1 MKEKKLAIAK
11 TPSVEPS
18 NFIGKSG
25 FYLSVKEGFEENS
38 DLDSITVEKGICKG
52 FLNDGLYCTTNDGQK
67 ATWFPSVYLAVQA
80 ADDLVELWEFYDFE
94 KPLVLSLSDEI
105 SQIYDDEMS
114 KIYDDYLNK
123 NQSKVITIT
132 VRDI

>member
-1 MKEKKLAIAK
+1 MKEKKLAVAK

-25 FYLSVKEGFEENS
+25 YYLNVNEGFEGNL
-38 DLDSITVEKGICKG
+38 DLDTLTIEKGICKG
-52 FLNDGLYCTTNDGQK
+52 FLDSGPYCLSNNGQK
-67 ATWFPSVYLAVQA
+67 ATWFPTVYSALQQ
-80 ADDLVELWEFYDFE
+80 ADDLVDLWENYDFE

-105 SQIYDDEMS
+105 SQIYDDEIS
-114 KIYDDYLNK
+114 QIYDDYLNQ
-123 NQSKVITIT
+123 NHSKVITIT